1 MDPISHALIG
11 AAVSAAGQNTV
22 ALSNPVIIA
31 AALGSV
37 IPDGDFILQ
46 IWGDSLYLKHHRGAS
61 HSLIGIVFEALG
73 IAIMMKVFNHNV
85 SFVSMFI
92 WAFIG
97 ALTHIVADVF
107 NSYGAKIFWPLS
119 NKKNS
124 LSLITLADPVII
136 ILSVVSILDSYNKW
150 GYNRYVLMLFI
161 LYIGSKVFMRILGH
175 SLLKKKFERLYE
187 VERIHILPSM
197 VAGYKLHYIV
207 ESSLYKIVGE
217 IDFLFGRIKIID
229 TLKRIDIKTREL
241 ILKSR
246 SAEFFKEFTPIF
258 HIELEKVN
266 SGYKAMLT
274 DLRYMIKN
282 KFLHHATINYD
293 ENMVILSQKFNPY
306 NINKQL
312 DI

>member
-11 AAVSAAGQNTV
+11 AAVSAAGQNSV
-22 ALSNPVIIA
+22 SLSNPVIMA
-31 AALGSV
+31 ATLGSV

-46 IWGDSLYLKHHRGAS
+46 IWGDSFYLKHHRGAS

-73 IAIMMKVFNHNV
+73 IAFMMKVFNHDV
-85 SFVSMFI
+85 SFFSMLI

-97 ALTHIVADVF
+97 AMTHIIADVF
-107 NSYGAKIFWPLS
+107 NSYGAKIFWPFS

-124 LSLITLADPVII
+124 LSLFTLADPVII

-150 GYNRYVLMLFI
+150 GYNGYVLILFI

-175 SLLKKKFERLYE
+175 SLLKKKFAGMYE
-187 VERIHILPSM
+187 IERINILPSM

-207 ESSLYKIVGE
+207 EGPLYKIVGE
-217 IDFLFGRIKIID
+217 IDFLFRRIKIID
-229 TLKRIDIKTREL
+229 TLKRIDTKTREF
-241 ILKSR
+241 ILRSK

-266 SGYKAMLT
+266 DGYKAMLT
-274 DLRYMIKN
+274 DLRYMFKN
-282 KFLHHATINYD
+282 NFLHHATINYD
-293 ENMVILSQKFNPY
+293 ENMVILSEKFNPY
-306 NINKQL
+306 NMNKQL